1 MIEILNSKQI
11 PLSKLTANN
20 GQIEGIPKN
29 PRFIK
34 NERYQKLLKSI
45 QDNPEF
51 LGARELIVHEHNGK
65 FVVLCGN
72 MRYRAS
78 KELQFDSIPCKVIP
92 EYFSIEQIK
101 AIIIKDNISFG
112 DDDFDAL
119 ANEWDA
125 TELEEWGFEFPDLGE
140 DFEPEILEA
149 QEDDYEMPEQMQV
162 DVVLGD
168 LIEIGEHRLLC
179 GDSTDSDQVAKLMNG
194 EKAEILFTSPPYS
207 DMREYNGDKELSIEY
222 IVEFIT
228 TFYEYCEYQVI
239 NLGIQRKK
247 GEIFEYWNDY
257 IQKAKD
263 NGYLL
268 LSWNIWNR
276 ENAGFSIAN
285 ITSMFATQHE
295 WIFVF
300 GKKVKKLNLTIENK
314 EAGNTR
320 NEVANRQKDGTVK
333 NKKAPI
339 IRDKRQLGTINTIN
353 PQLARDENVKHPAMF
368 PVELPSEY
376 IKAMTNENDIIAES
390 FLGSGTTMVAS
401 HQLNRKCYGMELDP
415 KYCQVIVDRMQKLDS
430 TLVIKKNGQ
439 PYGL

>member
-34 NERYQKLLKSI
+34 NERYQKLVKSI

-78 KELQFDSIPCKVIP
+78 KELGFDSIPCKVIP

-149 QEDDYEMPEQMQV
+149 QEDDYEMPEQMKV

-179 GDSTDSDQVAKLMNG
+179 GDSTDSDAVARLMNG
-194 EKAEILFTSPPYS
+194 EKADMVFTDPPYGISHSGKGIKGATKENDFGEILGDNDVSVAIGSFNLCQSEFPDATLIFWGANYYCSTLP
-207 DMREYNGDKELSIEY
+207 DGFGWLVWDKEKEGDTFSGAELAFVNKGIRLDVFRHRWHGMIKASEMGEKRLHPTQKPVAL
-222 IVEFIT
+222 VEFCFT
-228 TFYEYCEYQVI
+228 NYQ
-239 NLGIQRKK
+239 
-247 GEIFEYWNDY
+247 
-257 IQKAKD
+257 
-263 NGYLL
+263 
-268 LSWNIWNR
+268 
-276 ENAGFSIAN
+276 AGKSI
-285 ITSMFATQHE
+285 
-295 WIFVF
+295 
-300 GKKVKKLNLTIENK
+300 LDL
-314 EAGNTR
+314 
-320 NEVANRQKDGTVK
+320 
-333 NKKAPI
+333 
-339 IRDKRQLGTINTIN
+339 
-353 PQLARDENVKHPAMF
+353 
-368 PVELPSEY
+368 
-376 IKAMTNENDIIAES
+376 
-390 FLGSGTTMVAS
+390 FLGSGSTMVAA
-401 HQLNRKCYGMELDP
+401 HQLKRKCYGMELDP
-415 KYCQVIVDRMQKLDS
+415 KYCQVIIDRMRKLDPIL
-430 TLVIKKNGQ
+430 TIKINGQ
-439 PYGL
+439 IYNK

>member
-34 NERYQKLLKSI
+34 SERYQKLLKSI

-51 LGARELIVHEHNGK
+51 LGARELIVHEYNGK

-72 MRYRAS
+72 MRYRAA
-78 KELQFDSIPCKVIP
+78 KELGFDTLPAKVIP
-92 EYFSIEQIK
+92 DTFTTEQIK

-162 DVVLGD
+162 DVILGD

-194 EKAEILFTSPPYS
+194 EKADMVFTDPPYFS
-207 DMREYNGDKELSIEY
+207 KQNLVREATPKALIKGSLMGKDSMFAKIYDFDEDKVITTLNTLFLFSEINTYFCCSQEQVVFYLKYAENLDLQYNILVWRKPNNVINKDRFSSSIEY
-222 IVEFIT
+222 IIRI
-228 TFYEYCEYQVI
+228 YD
-239 NLGIQRKK
+239 KK
-247 GEIFEYWNDY
+247 NAGLNKLANNDY
-257 IQKAKD
+257 YD
-263 NGYLL
+263 
-268 LSWNIWNR
+268 
-276 ENAGFSIAN
+276 
-285 ITSMFATQHE
+285 
-295 WIFVF
+295 
-300 GKKVKKLNLTIENK
+300 KVKEISRYISKDEKVHHTQKPIGLCCQFIELSSNI
-314 EAGNTR
+314 
-320 NEVANRQKDGTVK
+320 NELLYEPFT
-333 NKKAPI
+333 
-339 IRDKRQLGTINTIN
+339 
-353 PQLARDENVKHPAMF
+353 
-368 PVELPSEY
+368 
-376 IKAMTNENDIIAES
+376 
-390 FLGSGTTMVAS
+390 GSGSTMVAA
-401 HQLNRKCYGMELDP
+401 HQLKRKCYGMELDP
-415 KYCQVIVDRMQKLDS
+415 KYCQVIIDRMRKLDPS
-430 TLVIKKNGQ
+430 LVIKINGQ
-439 PYGL
+439 IYNK